1 MNFEDIEDKMT
12 TNIQLQNNID
22 LYTEHNKTE
31 LQTNN
36 ETNTET
42 NTETNNEINARI
54 NSNETEGF
62 IDASAD
68 AMSVDVF
75 NVALHQY
82 LRVDEE
88 IKKLMMAIK
97 ERNEIKRK
105 LNTTL
110 SGFLK
115 AKQIKKVDLDGSY
128 KGKRLEVEVKT
139 SKSSFTREKVAE
151 ALYNELQEEQV
162 LFDRVMTAI
171 SKKDDIIKQM
181 YKIKIID
188 DKEKTKKQ
196 STKYN
201 RKTNPNGLSEIENII
216 NSD

>member
-1 MNFEDIEDKMT
+1 MDTSIDT
-12 TNIQLQNNID
+12 HASIQLQNNI
-22 LYTEHNKTE
+22 EV
-31 LQTNN
+31 NN
-36 ETNTET
+36 EYTNIENQIDI
-42 NTETNNEINARI
+42 NTKTDSRMD
-54 NSNETEGF
+54 SHETEGF
-62 IDASAD
+62 IDPTAD
-68 AMSVDVF
+68 AISVDVF
-75 NVALHQY
+75 NIALHQY

-88 IKKLMMAIK
+88 IKKLMIAIR

-115 AKQIKKVDLDGSY
+115 SKQIKKVDLDGSY

-139 SKSSFTREKVAE
+139 SKPSFTREKVAE

-171 SKKDDIIKQM
+171 SRKDDIIKEM

-188 DKEKTKKQ
+188 DKGKPKRET
-196 STKYN
+196 TKYN
-201 RKTNPNGLSEIENII
+201 RKTNSNSLAEVENII